1 MKMRRGQRLLYEL
14 VCKTLAE
21 GQPMRRRDYE
31 ALYVNQI
38 RRMGIYARDYVDREG
53 KTVRE
58 VRRPYHENET
68 RQAAAQWVVSTLG
81 RLVKMG
87 ALKVVPQ
94 IQLEDIE

>member
-21 GQPMRRRDYE
+21 GRPLMRREYE
-31 ALYVNQI
+31 ALYANRI
-38 RRMGIYARDYVDREG
+38 RRMDIYARDYVDRDG

-58 VRRPYHENET
+58 VRRPYHADET
-68 RQAAAQWVVSTLG
+68 RRAAAQWVVRTLG
-81 RLVKMG
+81 SLVQIG